1 LSLNVWTNLRVKPWS
16 LKTVE
21 PLSLFLLVLIP
32 AAIPVD
38 TSYRSFSVFVYIS
51 CGEIMF
57 AGF

>member
-1 LSLNVWTNLRVKPWS
+1 MSLNVWTNLRVKPWS

-21 PLSLFLLVLIP
+21 PLSLFLLVIP
-32 AAIPVD
+32 AVISVD